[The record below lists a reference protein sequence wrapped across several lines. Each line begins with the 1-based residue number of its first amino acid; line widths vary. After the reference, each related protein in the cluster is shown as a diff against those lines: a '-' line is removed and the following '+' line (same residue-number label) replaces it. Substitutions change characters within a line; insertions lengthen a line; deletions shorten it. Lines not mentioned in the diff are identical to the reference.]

1 MCRSMPMYR
10 RKKMSSKLT
19 DCDNLVV
26 GVRQAKRLLSERN
39 VSKAYIAKDADP
51 YITDPII
58 KKLKKLDIE
67 TEIVSSKKE
76 LGKMCKIDVD
86 AAIAVIKKN

>member
-1 MCRSMPMYR
+1 M
-10 RKKMSSKLT
+10 
-19 DCDNLVV
+19 
-26 GVRQAKRLLSERN
+26 
-39 VSKAYIAKDADP
+39 SKAYIAKDADP

-58 KKLKKLDIE
+58 KKLKKLEIE
-67 TEIVSSKKE
+67 TEIVPSKKE

>member
-1 MCRSMPMYR
+1 
-10 RKKMSSKLT
+10 MSSKLT
-19 DCDNLVV
+19 DCDNLIV
-26 GVRQAKRLLSERN
+26 GVRQAKRLLSEKN
-39 VSKAYIAKDADP
+39 VSKMYIAKDADP

-58 KKLKKLDIE
+58 KKVKKTDIE
-67 TEIVSSKKE
+67 IEYISSKKE